1 VKFDLGN
8 EICELRDEIWEMG
21 IEKYV
26 REIFPLERWLC
37 KAKGVRGM
45 FFCKITN
52 RQNEIGIV

>member
-1 VKFDLGN
+1 MSYEKGKKFV
-8 EICELRDEIWEMG
+8 
-21 IEKYV
+21 KYV